1 MGARPVLALFA
12 VALLCASVAA
22 QPQSSDL
29 VGRWKVDI
37 AFDNQVR
44 RSLQFDAEA
53 SGKGSFL
60 LEGTRS
66 NWDEPARPFDAKWT
80 QAPEKRV
87 TFSGG
92 IEFPIGNV
100 GREPGTLV
108 FKGVFQSERAIV
120 GDVEFFLPGE
130 DPFDANVAP
139 SKKGT
144 FKAQRIAR

>member
-1 MGARPVLALFA
+1 M
-12 VALLCASVAA
+12 
-22 QPQSSDL
+22 
-29 VGRWKVDI
+29 DI

-53 SGKGSFL
+53 SGTGAFL
-60 LEGTRS
+60 LEGSRS
-66 NWDEPARPFDAKWT
+66 NWDEPARPFEAKWT

-130 DPFDANVAP
+130 DPFDPNVSP